1 MLTIVSAKSQSN
13 KWLPGHFTDV
23 KGNIE
28 TGLIRVN
35 PSAKGPVK
43 DEGFIEFK
51 DNDKTEPFKL
61 SASDLKSFVVGKD
74 SFVVAHAPN
83 NEIWAKKELDFI
95 KVALNE
101 DVKLYMAGGGG
112 KGGGGRGFG
121 ISPDLGVGVGG
132 GTGGYGSGVGAGVS
146 IPIFGGGGGGGS
158 VEKTAYY
165 YGENTAQ
172 MQRIT
177 NENFEDIM
185 SDIMGDYPEVVDK
198 IHAKV
203 YMLANID
210 RLIVYFKQVKGAES
224 SKQKAESH

>member
-1 MLTIVSAKSQSN
+1 MIISAKSQSG
-13 KWLPGHFTDV
+13 KWLPGRFTDV
-23 KGNIE
+23 KGNTE
-28 TGLIRVN
+28 TGFIRVN

-51 DNDKTEPFKL
+51 DNNKTEPFKL
-61 SASDLKSFVVGKD
+61 SASDLKSFVIGRD

-83 NEIWAKKELDFI
+83 NEIWAKKELDFV

-121 ISPDLGVGVGG
+121 ISPDLGVGVGA

-158 VEKTAYY
+158 VEKTVYY

-172 MQRIT
+172 MKRIT
-177 NENFEDIM
+177 NENFEDVM

-210 RLIVYFKQVKGAES
+210 RLIVYYKQVSGGES
-224 SKQKAESH
+224 SKLKAKSN

>member
-1 MLTIVSAKSQSN
+1 MLMIISAKSQSG
-13 KWLPGHFTDV
+13 KWLPGRFTDV
-23 KGNIE
+23 KGNTE
-28 TGLIRVN
+28 TGFIRVN

-51 DNDKTEPFKL
+51 DNNKTEPFKL
-61 SASDLKSFVVGKD
+61 SASDLKSFVVGRD

-83 NEIWAKKELDFI
+83 NEVWAKKELDFV

-121 ISPDLGVGVGG
+121 ISPDLGVGVGA

-146 IPIFGGGGGGGS
+146 IPIFGGGGGSGS

-172 MQRIT
+172 MKRIT
-177 NENFEDIM
+177 NENFEDVM

-210 RLIVYFKQVKGAES
+210 RLIVYYKQVKKS
-224 SKQKAESH
+224 Q

>member
-1 MLTIVSAKSQSN
+1 MRSILIILFFMLIIVSAKSQSN

-35 PSAKGPVK
+35 PSAKGPIK

-51 DNDKTEPFKL
+51 DNNKTEPFKL
-61 SASDLKSFVVGKD
+61 SASDLKSFVIGKD
-74 SFVVAHAPN
+74 SFIVAHAPN
-83 NEIWAKKELDFI
+83 NEIWAKKELDFV
-95 KVALNE
+95 KVVLNE

-112 KGGGGRGFG
+112 KGGGGHSIGF
-121 ISPDLGVGVGG
+121 SPDIGVGA
-132 GTGGYGSGVGAGVS
+132 GTGGYGGGVGAGVS
-146 IPIFGGGGGGGS
+146 IPIFGGGGGS
-158 VEKTAYY
+158 IEKTVYY

-172 MQRIT
+172 MKRIT

-185 SDIMGDYPEVVDK
+185 SDIMGDYPDLVDK

-210 RLIVYFKQVKGAES
+210 RLIVYFKQVKGAKS
-224 SKQKAESH
+224 P

>member
-1 MLTIVSAKSQSN
+1 MIISAKSQSG
-13 KWLPGHFTDV
+13 KWLPGRFTDV
-23 KGNIE
+23 KGNTE
-28 TGLIRVN
+28 TGFIRVN

-51 DNDKTEPFKL
+51 DNNKTEPFKL
-61 SASDLKSFVVGKD
+61 SASDLKSFVVGRD

-83 NEIWAKKELDFI
+83 NEVWAKKELDFV

-121 ISPDLGVGVGG
+121 ISPDLGVGVGA

-146 IPIFGGGGGGGS
+146 IPIFGGGGGSGS

-172 MQRIT
+172 MKRIT
-177 NENFEDIM
+177 NENFEDVM

-210 RLIVYFKQVKGAES
+210 RLIVYYKQVKKS
-224 SKQKAESH
+224 Q